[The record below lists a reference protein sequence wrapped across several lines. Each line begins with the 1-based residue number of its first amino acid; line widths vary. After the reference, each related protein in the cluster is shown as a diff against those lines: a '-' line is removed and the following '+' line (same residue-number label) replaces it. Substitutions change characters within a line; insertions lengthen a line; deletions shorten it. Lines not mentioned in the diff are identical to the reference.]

1 MSYLTGFLLAF
12 TVLFPLIA
20 GIVRFAKIDES
31 YHPFLLLL
39 LMAFTSEVISFIC
52 KIALKSTPEITINL
66 YSLIECMI
74 LLFQF
79 HVWGFLKAKRA
90 LFYCM
95 AAFFGLIWVAENI
108 ILDNIV
114 QFTLFF
120 NACYSF
126 VLVLLSINQI
136 NQIII
141 QGTQQLFKNA
151 KFILCLGF
159 IIYFLYELIYDAAYF
174 VSYDNDV
181 AAAAKVIN
189 MFNYMNAF
197 VNLIYGVAV
206 LLIPK
211 KKNDLY
217 FNRYFE

>member
-1 MSYLTGFLLAF
+1 MNNLVEFLLSQ
-12 TVLFPLIA
+12 TVLIPLII
-20 GIVRFAKIDES
+20 GVVRFGKTDES

-39 LMAFTSEVISFIC
+39 LMAFTSEVISFFC
-52 KIALKSTPEITINL
+52 KVVLSSTPEITINL

-79 HVWGFLKAKRA
+79 HIWGFLKDKRA
-90 LFYCM
+90 LFYVLVS
-95 AAFFGLIWVAENI
+95 FFGLIWIVENVVFSKI
-108 ILDNIV
+108 EEFN
-114 QFTLFF
+114 LFF
-120 NACYSF
+120 NASYSF

-136 NQIII
+136 NHMII

-151 KFILCLGF
+151 KFLLCMGF
-159 IIYFLYELIYDAAYF
+159 IIYFLYEIIYDGAYF
-174 VSYDNDV
+174 VSHDTYV
-181 AAAAKVIN
+181 AAATKIMN

-197 VNLIYGVAV
+197 TNLIYGVAV

>member
-1 MSYLTGFLLAF
+1 MNYLTGFLLSL
-12 TVLFPLIA
+12 TVLFPLIV
-20 GIVRFAKIDES
+20 GIVRFSKVDES
-31 YHPFLLLL
+31 FHPFLLLL
-39 LMAFTSEVISFIC
+39 LMAFTSEVISFFC
-52 KIALKSTPEITINL
+52 KIALKETPEITINL

-79 HVWGFLKAKRA
+79 HKWGFLKTRRA
-90 LFYCM
+90 LFYSLT
-95 AAFFGLIWVAENI
+95 AFFGLLWITENI
-108 ILDNIV
+108 LLNNIV

-151 KFILCLGF
+151 KFLLCLGF

-174 VSYDNDV
+174 VSVDNDV
-181 AAAAKVIN
+181 AAASKIIN

-206 LLIPK
+206 LLMPK

>member
-1 MSYLTGFLLAF
+1 MY
-12 TVLFPLIA
+12 
-20 GIVRFAKIDES
+20 
-31 YHPFLLLL
+31 
-39 LMAFTSEVISFIC
+39 
-52 KIALKSTPEITINL
+52 
-66 YSLIECMI
+66 
-74 LLFQF
+74 
-79 HVWGFLKAKRA
+79 KRQ
-90 LFYCM
+90 LFYCL
-95 AAFFGLIWVAENI
+95 AALFGLIWVAENI

-120 NACYSF
+120 NASYSF

-181 AAAAKVIN
+181 AAAGKIIN

>member
-1 MSYLTGFLLAF
+1 MTYLTGFLLAL

-20 GIVRFAKIDES
+20 GIIRFSKIDES

-90 LFYCM
+90 LFYSL
-95 AAFFGLIWVAENI
+95 AALFGLIWVAENI

-141 QGTQQLFKNA
+141 QGTQHLFRNA

-181 AAAAKVIN
+181 AAAGKIIN

-197 VNLIYGVAV
+197 VNLIYGVAI